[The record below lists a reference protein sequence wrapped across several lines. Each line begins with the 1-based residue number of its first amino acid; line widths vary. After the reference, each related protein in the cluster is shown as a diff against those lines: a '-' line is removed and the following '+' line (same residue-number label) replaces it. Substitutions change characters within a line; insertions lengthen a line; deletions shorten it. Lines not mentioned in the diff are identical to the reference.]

1 MRCSSLGLV
10 KQAQAAIV
18 LHYTFRL
25 EIAAAHILHTIAV
38 AQCAAYSRFVNY
50 LFLGCHV
57 IPRGSE
63 GPFPVVAP
71 AVAYPKAPIQFLT
84 DPKGIG
90 NKRGLVAG
98 FQPAAVYFAFFR
110 FRYLAGS
117 VSLVAQEGCW

>member
-1 MRCSSLGLV
+1 V

-18 LHYTFRL
+18 LPYTFRL
-25 EIAAAHILHTIAV
+25 EIVTAYILHTIAV
-38 AQCAAYSRFVNY
+38 AQYAVYSRFVNY

-71 AVAYPKAPIQFLT
+71 AVAYPKAPIQFQT

-90 NKRGLVAG
+90 NQQIERTG
-98 FQPAAVYFAFFR
+98 
-110 FRYLAGS
+110 
-117 VSLVAQEGCW
+117 EW